1 MDETLVEEIVLR
13 YRAIVP
19 MTTLGDHLLFMKVLH
34 AHMTHPLQLDALLIA
49 TDEDLVHD
57 VEGIAQHFDTN
68 AGVYRELFWPRSAV
82 ANATIQATSRSRP
95 VPPKAR
101 PTV

>member
-57 VEGIAQHFDTN
+57 VEGIAHHFDPQTGSYGG
-68 AGVYRELFWPRSAV
+68 AFWPRYA
-82 ANATIQATSRSRP
+82 AQCCGQCNHTGH
-95 VPPKAR
+95 
-101 PTV
+101 